1 MDASPIKAVADWMKT
16 ADLAEVVY
24 RKDGTG
30 FSLTALGAGDPATI
44 NAPAMPAG
52 RFVAVA
58 SDGVGVFQWNEPGKA
73 RKTDDGVMII
83 AGDVI
88 GVHDIGEIL
97 LGQRQGNLA
106 AQRHAGRR
114 EVIEG
119 FLIRADHAVKMNI
132 ASVKLH
138 AGRRF
143 SGLAAS
149 SGLGGRLGG
158 CR

>member
-1 MDASPIKAVADWMKT
+1 MEQRRPMAWAT
-16 ADLAEVVY
+16 APGTTGQPGRY
-24 RKDGTG
+24 RRRSTR
-30 FSLTALGAGDPATI
+30 A
-44 NAPAMPAG
+44 
-52 RFVAVA
+52 
-58 SDGVGVFQWNEPGKA
+58 EPGIERDAEIRGDAQLGGKSQGQPA
-73 RKTDDGVMII
+73 RAKIEQAVGTRCCCCIARIRRWSASRG

-149 SGLGGRLGG
+149 SGLGGGLGG